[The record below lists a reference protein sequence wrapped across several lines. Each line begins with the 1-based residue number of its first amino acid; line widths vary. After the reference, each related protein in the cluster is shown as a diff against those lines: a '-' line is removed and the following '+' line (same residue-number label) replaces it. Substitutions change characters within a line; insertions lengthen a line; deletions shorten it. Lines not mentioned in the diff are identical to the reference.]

1 MADLVIPD
9 FARWK
14 DWSQLERLVEMFKT
28 ADANAN
34 ANAKNTYVRMP
45 IINFVRACP
54 LPAAQR
60 ALEQFQKIDPEAV
73 KRSMTFFPTIPKD
86 VK

>member
-1 MADLVIPD
+1 
-9 FARWK
+9 
-14 DWSQLERLVEMFKT
+14 MFKT
-28 ADANAN
+28 ADANANAN

-54 LPAAQR
+54 LPAAQQ